1 MAHDNVTCW
10 LVVNVEPFNGLN
22 VGETTFSVLVN
33 VAAEIS
39 ELVIPFLTAIA
50 FIVDVV
56 TIVKGELNFKLVV
69 VGVVP
74 SIVKYIIALDVAHD
88 MVICWLVVNV
98 EPLVGLNVGEAT
110 FSVLVYVAVEIS
122 ELVIPFFTAIAF
134 TVAVEVTVKGEI
146 YCVLNVVGVLPPI
159 V

>member
-1 MAHDNVTCW
+1 VAHDNVTCW

-22 VGETTFSVLVN
+22 VGET
-33 VAAEIS
+33 
-39 ELVIPFLTAIA
+39 
-50 FIVDVV
+50 
-56 TIVKGELNFKLVV
+56 
-69 VGVVP
+69 
-74 SIVKYIIALDVAHD
+74 
-88 MVICWLVVNV
+88 
-98 EPLVGLNVGEAT
+98 T